1 MDCDWRRR
9 AKAVMAAAVEVEAA
23 SGGGRS
29 IERKERIRALKIRQS
44 KNRGNPPNYYVNRVD
59 PIEWTSMI
67 LSSHDDLSE
76 QYLPH
81 FNFDF
86 DFDYHEGDNM
96 DVQKEE
102 DAMEY
107 FKTRIHHVV
116 LCLKME

>member
-1 MDCDWRRR
+1 M
-9 AKAVMAAAVEVEAA
+9 E
-23 SGGGRS
+23 GGINITNLSDRDS
-29 IERKERIRALKIRQS
+29 VDRLLRLDNQ
-44 KNRGNPPNYYVNRVD
+44 NRGNPPNYNVNRID

-96 DVQKEE
+96 DGQKKE

-107 FKTRIHHVV
+107 FKGRIHHAVV
-116 LCLKME
+116 PKDGINNSMEAEEILYHMSRGS